1 MDRRTFLSTVGSG
14 LAVAVAGCTESGDGA
29 GTDDGSDPGANGTD
43 GGPGTDETT
52 AAPTTT
58 DAPGTTDGTD
68 DGTTTDTATDDPS
81 TEQPTDD
88 GTATGD
94 LAVADTAF
102 EVTSNR
108 CGGASEEATVTVDG
122 ETVTVDGLIRGSDGC
137 HTARLAGTSV
147 DGGTLTVGVES
158 YVPESEADE
167 VCQQCLVDIEY
178 TASVTTTGGPPDSV
192 VVEHGD
198 ERVTTA
204 DATER

>member
-1 MDRRTFLSTVGSG
+1 MDRRTFLSTVGGG

-43 GGPGTDETT
+43 GGPGTDG
-52 AAPTTT
+52 TT
-58 DAPGTTDGTD
+58 DAPTTTDGTD
-68 DGTTTDTATDDPS
+68 DGTTTESPTDDTS
-81 TEQPTDD
+81 TERPTDD

-102 EVTSNR
+102 EVRSNR
-108 CGGASEEATVTVDG
+108 CGGSQEAATVTVDG
-122 ETVTVDGLIRGSDGC
+122 ETVTVDGLIQGSDGC

-158 YVPESEADE
+158 YVPESEKDQ

-178 TASVTTTGGPPDSV
+178 TATVTTTGGPPDSV

>member
-1 MDRRTFLSTVGSG
+1 MDRRTFLSTVGGG
-14 LAVAVAGCTESGDGA
+14 LTVAVAAAGCTESGDGA
-29 GTDDGSDPGANGTD
+29 GTDDGSDPDANDTD
-43 GGPGTDETT
+43 GGPGTDG
-52 AAPTTT
+52 TT

-68 DGTTTDTATDDPS
+68 DGTTTESPTNDTS
-81 TEQPTDD
+81 TEGSTDD

-102 EVTSNR
+102 EVRSNR
-108 CGGASEEATVTVDG
+108 CGRSQEEATVTVNG
-122 ETVTVDGLIRGSDGC
+122 ETVTVDGLIQGSDGC

-158 YVPESEADE
+158 YVPESEKDQ

-178 TASVTTTGGPPDSV
+178 TATVTTTGGPPDSV

>member
-14 LAVAVAGCTESGDGA
+14 LAVAVAGCTEPGDGT

-43 GGPGTDETT
+43 GGPGTDGTT
-52 AAPTTT
+52 DAPTT

-68 DGTTTDTATDDPS
+68 DDGTTTDSAMDDSS
-81 TEQPTDD
+81 TGDPTDD

-137 HTARLAGTSV
+137 HTARLAGTTV

-178 TASVTTTGGPPDSV
+178 TATVTTTGGPPDSV

-198 ERVTTA
+198 EQVTTA
-204 DATER
+204 DTLER